1 MSQMSLNAAISS
13 VAVVFKSLG
22 IIMWMQRCQIVY
34 KANNEENRT
43 ASIDLILVT
52 FFWILNSLHNKNA
65 KET

>member
-22 IIMWMQRCQIVY
+22 IIMWMRRCQIVY
-34 KANNEENRT
+34 KANNEENRP

-52 FFWILNSLHNKNA
+52 FFLILNSLHNKNA